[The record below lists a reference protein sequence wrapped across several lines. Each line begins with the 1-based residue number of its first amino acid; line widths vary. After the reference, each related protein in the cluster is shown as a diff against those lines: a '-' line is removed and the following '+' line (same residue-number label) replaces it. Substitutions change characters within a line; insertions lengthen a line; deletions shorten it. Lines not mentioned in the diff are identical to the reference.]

1 VLTNERN
8 PTTEGSAMHPSL
20 QQRVEGLNALRLRN
34 VIATAEFYSKI
45 GKEPP
50 VQKIRYQVVPKGDH
64 AFHIVELATDKV
76 RGFRFSYKEAVNY
89 AQALEARADG
99 IKVTLSGDRQ

>member
-1 VLTNERN
+1 
-8 PTTEGSAMHPSL
+8 MHPL
-20 QQRVEGLNALRLRN
+20 MQQRSAGLEALRLRAI
-34 VIATAEFYSKI
+34 VATAEFYSLI

-64 AFHIVELATDKV
+64 AFHITELATGKV

-99 IKVTLSGDRQ
+99 KKVALAGDTQ